1 MKINKIVHNYENFT
15 LNIENITI
23 NNNKVIGL
31 VGENGAGKTTLMDI
45 LSQMIKANDTFDV
58 DSYRGN
64 DILYIPSDIT
74 PYNFLKVNE
83 FCDIVISYSNSSRD
97 PDEVM
102 TELGLEDKKDV
113 LISKLSQGM
122 KKKLTLIN
130 LLLDDY
136 SLVVLDEPFNSV
148 DLQYSYEIKDI
159 IMKLKENSTVLIS
172 SHIVDSLID
181 ICDDFIF
188 LKDGSVHKVFENTG
202 NKKELEAELF
212 DWGF

>member
-1 MKINKIVHNYENFT
+1 MNINKIVHNYEKFT
-15 LNIENITI
+15 LNIENINI

-45 LSQMIKANDTFDV
+45 LSQMVIANDTFNVEDY
-58 DSYRGN
+58 DKN
-64 DILYIPSDIT
+64 DILYIPSDMT
-74 PYNFLKVNE
+74 PYSFLTVNE
-83 FCDIVISYSNSSRD
+83 FCDIVISYSGSKRS
-97 PDEVM
+97 PDKVII
-102 TELGLEDKKDV
+102 ELGLEDKKDV
-113 LISKLSQGM
+113 RISKLSQGM

-159 IMKLKENSTVLIS
+159 IMKLKDNSTVLIS

-212 DWGF
+212 D

>member
-1 MKINKIVHNYENFT
+1 MNINKIVHNYEKFT
-15 LNIENITI
+15 LNIENINI

-45 LSQMIKANDTFDV
+45 LSQMVIANDTFNVEDY
-58 DSYRGN
+58 DEN
-64 DILYIPSDIT
+64 DILYIPSDMT
-74 PYNFLKVNE
+74 PYSFLTVNE
-83 FCDIVISYSNSSRD
+83 FCDIVISYSGSKRS
-97 PDEVM
+97 PDKVII
-102 TELGLEDKKDV
+102 ELGLEDKKDV

-130 LLLDDY
+130 LLLNDY

-172 SHIVDSLID
+172 SHIVDSLVD
-181 ICDDFIF
+181 ICDEFIL
-188 LKDGSVHKVFENTG
+188 LKDGTIRKVFENTG

-212 DWGF
+212 D

>member
-1 MKINKIVHNYENFT
+1 MNINKIVHNYEKFT
-15 LNIENITI
+15 LNIENINI

-45 LSQMIKANDTFDV
+45 LSQMVIANDTFNVEDY
-58 DSYRGN
+58 DEN
-64 DILYIPSDIT
+64 DILYIPSDMT
-74 PYNFLKVNE
+74 PYSFLTVNE
-83 FCDIVISYSNSSRD
+83 FCDIVISYSGSKRS
-97 PDEVM
+97 PDKVII
-102 TELGLEDKKDV
+102 ELGLEDKKDV
-113 LISKLSQGM
+113 RISKLSQGM

-159 IMKLKENSTVLIS
+159 IMKLKDNSTVLIS

-212 DWGF
+212 D

>member
-1 MKINKIVHNYENFT
+1 MKINKIVHNYEKFT
-15 LNIENITI
+15 LHIENLTI

-31 VGENGAGKTTLMDI
+31 IGENGAGKTTLMDI
-45 LSQMIKANDTFDV
+45 LTQMIRANNTFDV
-58 DSYRGN
+58 DDYHEN

-83 FCDIVISYSNSSRD
+83 FCDIVISYSNSSRA
-97 PDEVM
+97 PDEVI
-102 TELGLEDKKDV
+102 TELGLENKKDV

-130 LLLDDY
+130 LLLDEY

-172 SHIVDSLID
+172 SHIVDSLVD
-181 ICDDFIF
+181 ICDEFIL
-188 LKDGSVHKVFENTG
+188 LKDGTIHKVFENTG

-212 DWGF
+212 D

>member
-1 MKINKIVHNYENFT
+1 MEINKIVHEYGNFT
-15 LNIENITI
+15 LNIENISI
-23 NNNKVIGL
+23 DDNKVFGL
-31 VGENGAGKTTLMDI
+31 IGENGAGKTTLMDI
-45 LSQMIKANDTFDV
+45 LSQMVIANNTFDV
-58 DSYRGN
+58 EDYHED
-64 DILYIPSDIT
+64 DILYIPSDMT
-74 PYNFLKVNE
+74 PYNFLKVDE
-83 FCDIVISYSNSSRD
+83 FCDIVISYSNSSRTT
-97 PDEVM
+97 DEVVK
-102 TELGLEDKKDV
+102 ELGLEDKKDV

-130 LLLDDY
+130 LLLEDY

-159 IMKLKENSTVLIS
+159 IMKLKETSTVLIS

-181 ICDDFIF
+181 ICDEFIF

-212 DWGF
+212 D

>member
-212 DWGF
+212 D

>member
-1 MKINKIVHNYENFT
+1 MNINKIVHNYEKFT
-15 LNIENITI
+15 LNIEDINI

-45 LSQMIKANDTFDV
+45 ISQMVIANDTFDV
-58 DSYRGN
+58 EDYREN
-64 DILYIPSDIT
+64 DILYIPSDMT

-83 FCDIVISYSNSSRD
+83 FCEIVIGYSNSNRTS
-97 PDEVM
+97 DEVI

-130 LLLDDY
+130 LLLDEY
-136 SLVVLDEPFNSV
+136 SLVILDEPFNSV
-148 DLQYSYEIKDI
+148 DLQYSYEIKEI

-181 ICDDFIF
+181 ICDNFIF
-188 LKDGSVHKVFENTG
+188 LKNGSVHKIFENTG

-212 DWGF
+212 D